1 MEKFISADEYIAA
14 ATSPGKEL
22 LEEMRAIIK
31 MVAPEA
37 EERTSYGMV
46 GYFFHGALV
55 YIGSFKN
62 HVSLFGAGSKL
73 FEQYRKELE
82 NYKTS
87 KGTIQFP
94 LDQPLP
100 KELIEALVRDRITEN
115 EARASTKNDL

>member
-1 MEKFISADEYIAA
+1 
-14 ATSPGKEL
+14 
-22 LEEMRAIIK
+22 
-31 MVAPEA
+31 
-37 EERTSYGMV
+37 
-46 GYFFHGALV
+46 V